1 MPHLLASKRRPA
13 DSSDLKMLIVTR
25 RRSLT
30 VLVTVGS
37 LYSIIFPKT
46 ALPPIVL
53 MGERFLETGFLYT
66 PFEKS

>member
-1 MPHLLASKRRPA
+1 M
-13 DSSDLKMLIVTR
+13 
-25 RRSLT
+25 T

-66 PFEKS
+66 LLKNPNLEGIVIFVALTSKLSLLRLQS